1 MNRFQRYLA
10 YGALW
15 GALAATP
22 LVWAQSFSARVVT
35 VSDGDTVWVT
45 PLQSQRRMKLRLQ
58 GLDAPERC
66 QPGGDEATRA
76 LRELVLN
83 QTVAVDVSGHD
94 DYQRGLARIRLQG
107 KDVGAFMVSQGLAW
121 SYRFKADPGPYVR
134 EEQAARQAKRGVFAQ
149 ARPERPRDFRRRH
162 GPCE

>member
-83 QTVAVDVSGHD
+83 QTVAVDVSGQD

-149 ARPERPRDFRRRH
+149 ARPERPYDFRRRH

>member
-1 MNRFQRYLA
+1 MNHFRRAFVGVWLA
-10 YGALW
+10 WACVGVPWA
-15 GALAATP
+15 
-22 LVWAQSFSARVVT
+22 WAQDFSARVVS

-83 QTVAVDVSGHD
+83 QTVAVAVSGQD

-121 SYRFKADPGPYVR
+121 SYRFKGDPGPYVR

>member
-1 MNRFQRYLA
+1 
-10 YGALW
+10 
-15 GALAATP
+15 
-22 LVWAQSFSARVVT
+22 
-35 VSDGDTVWVT
+35 
-45 PLQSQRRMKLRLQ
+45 MKLRLQ

-66 QPGGDEATRA
+66 QPGGEEATRA

-83 QTVAVDVSGHD
+83 QTVAVDVSGQD

-149 ARPERPRDFRRRH
+149 ARPERPYDFRRRH